1 MLGKREELRSR
12 TVVEVA
18 SEKRARSNGG
28 TGSAEAARTASVVG
42 QREELAVRTVPK
54 RQARRDHSNE
64 GISAVLWF
72 ISNLGY
78 FLPDGLGA
86 FLHG

>member
-12 TVVEVA
+12 AVVEVA

-28 TGSAEAARTASVVG
+28 TGWSGEDRTSVVG

-54 RQARRDHSNE
+54 RQARRDHSNG
-64 GISAVLWF
+64 GIPLVLLF
-72 ISNLGY
+72 YFKSIGY
-78 FLPDGLGA
+78 FLP
-86 FLHG
+86 